1 MWLCLPYIWTPAS
14 VPKPASMLPALIAY
28 EDAGSV
34 DSFQLLFFG
43 GPAIVGD
50 ITPSVG
56 FPKEETSRRD
66 KG

>member
-1 MWLCLPYIWTPAS
+1 
-14 VPKPASMLPALIAY
+14 MLPALIAY